1 MTQSW
6 GSWSWR
12 LLAAVSLA
20 TVVSLYLPENYSV
33 AQVTPD
39 STLGTQRSVVT
50 PNVAINGRLSD
61 RIDGGTI
68 QGANLFHSFDEFS
81 IGEGRGAYFINPA
94 GIENIFSRVT
104 GTNISNI
111 QGTLGVL
118 GNANIFLINPNGIIF
133 GQNASLDI
141 KGSFLAS
148 TANSIN
154 FADKTQFITNTS
166 QPTALLSVS
175 VPVGLQF
182 GATSGKILN
191 QSQANL
197 GGTTNSSSFSDGLQ
211 VQPSKTLALVGGEVV
226 LEAGNLTTVGGRI
239 ELGSV
244 AGNSLVSLTQIE
256 KGWALGYEG
265 VQSFQDIHISQQA
278 VVDVSGN
285 GGGDIQVQGRRV
297 MLTDASQ
304 ISAITQGE
312 KAGGDLTVNASE
324 SLELGS
330 RTLLVT
336 RTRGAGAAGNLTIIT
351 DKLSLQDG
359 AQVLTSTSGK
369 GSGGQLTVL
378 ASDSVELIGESD
390 IIFSGLVSATAAE
403 GDAGNLTINAR
414 RLLVRDGA
422 GISTESTGRRV
433 SRRFIP
439 ATGRGGDLTVNVSD
453 SVEVS
458 GKNSGLFAST
468 QGAGDAGD
476 LMIAT
481 GNLTVQ
487 DGAEVSVSS
496 QGTGDA
502 GSLEVTARS
511 VHLENGG
518 KLRATTESG
527 RGGGNI
533 KLSDLNLLLLRGKS
547 EISTNA
553 RAEGNGGDINIDT
566 NLLIGLGNSDITATA
581 IKGRGGNIRINTQG
595 IFGIE
600 SRSQRTSQSDIT
612 ASSQLGIDGMV
623 EINRPDVDP
632 TAELVV
638 LPAEIVD
645 VSGLVAQ
652 GCPAGGG
659 NIATGSSQFVI
670 TGRGGLPPNPTEA
683 TRSDPVLADLGSPVQ
698 SQENRASADI
708 PIKSTSSDSDT
719 LVEAQGWV
727 IGSKGEVVLTAAA
740 VTPDIPWL
748 TQNSCHGS

>member
-553 RAEGNGGDINIDT
+553 RGEGNGGDINIDT

-600 SRSQRTSQSDIT
+600 PRSQRTSQSDIT